1 MIGSG
6 VFLLPASL
14 ASFGGV
20 AFLGWLL
27 SAAGATVLALVF
39 ARLARI
45 DPAAGGPYAYS
56 RHAFGD
62 FAGFLIGW
70 GYWISIWCADA
81 ALAVAGVGY
90 LSPFIP
96 SIVGTP
102 VGAALLATAIVWVLT
117 FINIWGVKTAARVQ
131 VVTTILKVMPLVV
144 VGIAGIFA
152 FDRSHFVIADTSV
165 RGLGAG
171 IIATTTL
178 TMFALIGLEAATIP
192 AAITRDPDR
201 TIPRATVI
209 GTLVAAGIYIV
220 STIGVMS
227 LVPPSAL
234 AMSTAP
240 FADAARAALG
250 NGAAAAV
257 ALGASI
263 SCFGALNGWILIVG
277 QLPMALASD
286 GLWPARFARLSR
298 KGTPAFGMVVAGV
311 LTTALIWM
319 NYTKGLVELF
329 TFIILLATL
338 AVLIPYVFCSLAGLL
353 IKDRRGA
360 KATTSE
366 GVLAVLA
373 FVFSFFAIVGA
384 GANVV
389 FWGFL
394 LLLAGLPVYV
404 WVRR

>member
-1 MIGSG
+1 M
-6 VFLLPASL
+6 
-14 ASFGGV
+14 
-20 AFLGWLL
+20 
-27 SAAGATVLALVF
+27 LALVF

-96 SIVGTP
+96 SIVGSP
-102 VGAALLATAIVWVLT
+102 VGAALLATAIVWLLT
-117 FINIWGVKTAARVQ
+117 LINIWGVKTAARVQ

-152 FDRSHFVIADTSV
+152 FDRSHFAIADTSV

-257 ALGASI
+257 ALGAVD
-263 SCFGALNGWILIVG
+263 FVLRRA
-277 QLPMALASD
+277 Q
-286 GLWPARFARLSR
+286 RLDS
-298 KGTPAFGMVVAGV
+298 
-311 LTTALIWM
+311 
-319 NYTKGLVELF
+319 
-329 TFIILLATL
+329 
-338 AVLIPYVFCSLAGLL
+338 
-353 IKDRRGA
+353 DRRPAASGA
-360 KATTSE
+360 RE
-366 GVLAVLA
+366 
-373 FVFSFFAIVGA
+373 
-384 GANVV
+384 
-389 FWGFL
+389 
-394 LLLAGLPVYV
+394 
-404 WVRR
+404 